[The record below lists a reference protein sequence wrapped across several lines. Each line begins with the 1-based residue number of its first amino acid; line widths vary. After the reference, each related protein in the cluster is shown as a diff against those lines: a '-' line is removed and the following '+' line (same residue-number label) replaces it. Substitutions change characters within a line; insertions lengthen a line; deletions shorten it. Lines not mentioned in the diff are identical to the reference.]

1 MSVPTPSAGP
11 LPADLLLG
19 SSETARRAERIVR
32 RFVLDPEPDPMAAGG
47 LVDRLTWAIA
57 ALESSR
63 EEDDGGVAR

>member
-1 MSVPTPSAGP
+1 MSLPTPSTGP

-32 RFVLDPEPDPMAAGG
+32 RFVLDPEPDPMVAGG
-47 LVDRLTWAIA
+47 LVARLTWAIA

-63 EEDDGGVAR
+63 DEDDSGVTG